1 MVEQVVALLV
11 EQVADPQVADML
23 IVLMVVEQLVVG
35 MPVERVVSVVEQLVV
50 GMPVVA
56 LVVPFVAIQQ

>member
-11 EQVADPQVADML
+11 EQVAEPQVADML

-35 MPVERVVSVVEQLVV
+35 MPV
-50 GMPVVA
+50 VA
-56 LVVPFVAIQQ
+56 LVAPFVAFQQ